1 LCVGGVH
8 TLPALRNRSLTSVDQ
23 QIHLTKY
30 FKPSTVADEFS
41 YVTKQV
47 MKLFHSH
54 DPELLIEQCETIMAS
69 NVDGTKLFSYDQIQ
83 QLHEY
88 HNTPLLLQELSHL
101 WSWSNHS
108 VLRVLV
114 GSCDEA
120 IKLLDGFDCCLD
132 PLEPITSYPV
142 SEIIPT
148 HATTQAVLSVKF
160 TQNKHKFSLQD
171 VFDMCSLVV
180 NRCDVT
186 HYCPQLLATKHAEG
200 FITVYWSIPKC
211 IVNLIGSKVLHYRNY
226 FYTMGVLEVEI
237 YPYVHII
244 VAKIA
249 KLNVS
254 LIYVCTFTSM

>member
-1 LCVGGVH
+1 M
-8 TLPALRNRSLTSVDQ
+8 
-23 QIHLTKY
+23 KY

-41 YVTKQV
+41 YVNEQV
-47 MKLFHSH
+47 IKLFHSH
-54 DPELLIEQCETIMAS
+54 DPELLIEQCETIIAS

-83 QLHEY
+83 HLNEY
-88 HNTPLLLQELSHL
+88 SNTPLLLQELSHL

-120 IKLLDGFDCCLD
+120 IKLLDEFDCCLD

-142 SEIIPT
+142 SEITPT
-148 HATTQAVLSVKF
+148 HVTTQAILNVKF
-160 TQNKHKFSLQD
+160 TKKKHKFTLQD

-186 HYCPQLLATKHAEG
+186 RYCLQFLATKHG
-200 FITVYWSIPKC
+200 QDFITVYWSIPNC
-211 IVNLIGSKVLHYRNY
+211 TVNLISSKVLHYRN
-226 FYTMGVLEVEI
+226 FFCTMGVLEVKI

-244 VAKIA
+244 VAKMT
-249 KLNVS
+249 KPNVS
-254 LIYVCTFTSM
+254 LICVHTVTSMYCTTGNFGKGLKL